1 MSGPA
6 GSSPLRD
13 RGRPGR
19 GPPTRSASPS
29 TVVGMTDEAGTPA
42 IAVTVP
48 PKQEVGVFA
57 DFAGIWHTPN
67 TFVLDF
73 LSLTSPGQQVQQL
86 EGSGEVVGALPARV
100 AARVRIPAEQVF
112 QIIAA
117 LQQQADQWLEE
128 TGRSEPPEAWLPQP

>member
-1 MSGPA
+1 
-6 GSSPLRD
+6 
-13 RGRPGR
+13 
-19 GPPTRSASPS
+19 
-29 TVVGMTDEAGTPA
+29 MTDEPEAPA

-48 PKQEVGVFA
+48 PEHEVGVFA

-73 LSLTSPGQQVQQL
+73 LSLTSPGPQLQQVDPA
-86 EGSGEVVGALPARV
+86 GPVVGALPARV

-117 LQQQADQWLEE
+117 LQEQADQWLEE
-128 TGRSEPPEAWLPQP
+128 TGRPEPPEAWLPSA

>member
-1 MSGPA
+1 MA
-6 GSSPLRD
+6 R
-13 RGRPGR
+13 
-19 GPPTRSASPS
+19 
-29 TVVGMTDEAGTPA
+29 MTDEAATPA

-73 LSLTSPGQQVQQL
+73 LSLTSPRPQQQL
-86 EGSGEVVGALPARV
+86 DGAGDVIGAMPARV
-100 AARVRIPAEQVF
+100 ASRVRIPAEQVF

-117 LQQQADQWLEE
+117 LQQQADQWLTE
-128 TGRSEPPEAWLPQP
+128 TGRSEPPESWLPSV

>member
-1 MSGPA
+1 
-6 GSSPLRD
+6 
-13 RGRPGR
+13 
-19 GPPTRSASPS
+19 
-29 TVVGMTDEAGTPA
+29 MTDERGAPA

-48 PKQEVGVFA
+48 ADQEVGVFA

-73 LSLTSPGQQVQQL
+73 LSLTAPGPQPQVDA
-86 EGSGEVVGALPARV
+86 EGAVVGALPARV

-117 LQQQADQWLEE
+117 MQQQAEQWLEE
-128 TGRSEPPEAWLPQP
+128 TGRPEPPEAWLPHP

>member
-1 MSGPA
+1 
-6 GSSPLRD
+6 
-13 RGRPGR
+13 
-19 GPPTRSASPS
+19 
-29 TVVGMTDEAGTPA
+29 MTDEAAAPA

-48 PKQEVGVFA
+48 EKQEVGVFA

-73 LSLTSPGQQVQQL
+73 LSLTSPAIQQQVAP
-86 EGSGEVVGALPARV
+86 GGEPVLPARV

-112 QIIAA
+112 QIIVA

-128 TGRSEPPEAWLPQP
+128 TGRSEPPEAWLPHP

>member
-1 MSGPA
+1 
-6 GSSPLRD
+6 
-13 RGRPGR
+13 
-19 GPPTRSASPS
+19 
-29 TVVGMTDEAGTPA
+29 MTDEAATPS

-73 LSLTSPGQQVQQL
+73 LSLTSPGTQQQL
-86 EGSGEVVGALPARV
+86 DGSGDVVGAMPARV

-117 LQQQADQWLEE
+117 LQTQAEQWLEE
-128 TGRSEPPEAWLPQP
+128 TGRSEPPEAWLPHP

>member
-1 MSGPA
+1 MTEEA
-6 GSSPLRD
+6 GS
-13 RGRPGR
+13 
-19 GPPTRSASPS
+19 
-29 TVVGMTDEAGTPA
+29 PA
-42 IAVTVP
+42 IAVSVP
-48 PKQEVGVFA
+48 EQQEVGVFA

-73 LSLTSPGQQVQQL
+73 LSLTSPAPQRQVD
-86 EGSGEVVGALPARV
+86 GTGEVIGAMPARV

-128 TGRSEPPEAWLPQP
+128 TGRPEPPDAWMPSV

>member
-1 MSGPA
+1 
-6 GSSPLRD
+6 
-13 RGRPGR
+13 
-19 GPPTRSASPS
+19 
-29 TVVGMTDEAGTPA
+29 MTDEPTAPA

-48 PKQEVGVFA
+48 PKHEVGVFA

-73 LSLTSPGQQVQQL
+73 LSLTSPGVQQQL
-86 EGSGEVVGALPARV
+86 DGSGETVLPARV

-128 TGRSEPPEAWLPQP
+128 TGRSEPPEAWLPHP